1 METVLVS
8 GERLR
13 VDTAMMMEILSE
25 QMPDI
30 VGRVPEFDGPTPRT
44 DEKEFII

>member
-1 METVLVS
+1 MS
-8 GERLR
+8 SERLW

-30 VGRVPEFDGPTPRT
+30 VGHVPEFGEPTPRT
-44 DEKEFII
+44 DEKEFIR